1 MEKRQLHIIL
11 GQKMQARG
19 LYMEAL
25 RHKRRETE
33 RNVELEQPSDGA
45 ERPGGRP
52 IYWNRTSA
60 HLSFALTAHV
70 TSTRAGTKCNGKCY
84 KTKVYQEKYKVNFS
98 CFIMVYIYNVYPN

>member
-1 MEKRQLHIIL
+1 
-11 GQKMQARG
+11 
-19 LYMEAL
+19 MEAL

-70 TSTRAGTKCNGKCY
+70 TSTSQSELENAI
-84 KTKVYQEKYKVNFS
+84 EKATRPR
-98 CFIMVYIYNVYPN
+98 FIRRNIR